1 MITGCDISIS
11 VFLVGIVAGEAKRS
25 YSTVCKVDVN
35 KSILGM
41 WISSL
46 MDVHVFVCGW

>member
-25 YSTVCKVDVN
+25 DSIVSKDVN
-35 KSILGM
+35 IHFWNVDIKFDGCSCI
-41 WISSL
+41 
-46 MDVHVFVCGW
+46 CG